1 MISVKCPNCGK
12 AHPAEREVLGKK
24 VRCEDCGFAFVAR
37 KEKLDKITVRCPNC
51 GREHQ
56 APQAVEGKRI
66 RCNDCGHQFVAAD
79 KNEEPHPGA
88 VPPPVS
94 PPGEG
99 PFPEEPYPYWP
110 DAPKPPPEWADV
122 FLGREKAFR
131 FELMPGEEVIDELTL
146 IHTVLFIFRRGVT
159 KVTLTNHRILYN
171 AAKVFSPPCWIL
183 AAVFPPLIFYYLAR
197 IPANRNVSIPL
208 SEVDSVEK
216 RYGPNWLVFGFCLA
230 GIGLL
235 SLVMSGLA
243 GWLGTR
249 WELLEYLPGFII
261 AVTWIVSGPLLL
273 FCLLKTRIVRID
285 VRSHNNR
292 FAVWLGT
299 MGQGDADRGC
309 DHFIQEINRE
319 IQRAKRSPEAEPAP
333 R

>member
-1 MISVKCPNCGK
+1 MISVKCPNCGR
-12 AHPAEREVLGKK
+12 AHPAEKEVLGKK

-37 KEKLDKITVRCPNC
+37 KEKLDKITIRCPSC
-51 GREHQ
+51 GTEHQ
-56 APQAVEGKRI
+56 APQAVDGKRI

-79 KNEEPHPGA
+79 KDDEPPPGA
-88 VPPPVS
+88 GPAPIS

-110 DAPKPPPEWADV
+110 DAPKAPPQWANV
-122 FLGREKAFR
+122 FLGQEKEFR
-131 FELMPGEEVIDELTL
+131 FELMPGEEVIEELTL

-171 AAKVFSPPCWIL
+171 AAKVFSPLYWIL
-183 AAVFPPLIFYYLAR
+183 VALFPPLIFYYLAR

-208 SEVDSVEK
+208 GQVDSVEK
-216 RYGPNWLVFGFCLA
+216 RYGSNGLVFVSCLVA
-230 GIGLL
+230 IILVSLL
-235 SLVMSGLA
+235 MSGLA
-243 GWLGTR
+243 GWLGMR
-249 WELLEYLPGFII
+249 WPLLVYLPGFIM
-261 AVTWIVSGPLLL
+261 ALAWIVSGPLIL

-299 MGQGDADRGC
+299 TGQGDSERGC
-309 DHFIQEINRE
+309 DRFIRKINDE
-319 IQRAKRSPEAEPAP
+319 IQRAKTSSPPEPAAT
-333 R
+333 